1 MQPRL
6 PATRLRQ
13 VLLFLGR
20 LGPSQACT
28 QPACAFRL
36 LCALLH
42 GFAARMTLVLM
53 CQRAAQLILR
63 SAISRAAQPL
73 LEVTRAV
80 ELLHLILSTL
90 FGKPP
95 PPVPGLF
102 SDSSGTFMSTFI
114 FLLGVYLVDL
124 YIRLLRRKLWFRINL

>member
-1 MQPRL
+1 
-6 PATRLRQ
+6 
-13 VLLFLGR
+13 
-20 LGPSQACT
+20 
-28 QPACAFRL
+28 
-36 LCALLH
+36 
-42 GFAARMTLVLM
+42 M

-73 LEVTRAV
+73 LEVTRGV

-102 SDSSGTFMSTFI
+102 SDSSGTFMSTLI
-114 FLLGVYLVDL
+114 FLLGVIWWT
-124 YIRLLRRKLWFRINL
+124 YIYDCLGENYGFA